1 MNHALPDTGE
11 TPLQAALC
19 TPHRLAHDLVLE
31 VLLARGAD
39 PNRVTK
45 ASAETGCFMR
55 DCSTRAESP
64 LHCAAAFGTE
74 QTIQLLAG
82 NHTPENG
89 SECSIIAS

>member
-11 TPLQAALC
+11 TPLHAALC

-39 PNRVTK
+39 PNRATK

-64 LHCAAAFGTE
+64 LHRAAAFGTE